1 MAAKLSTKPNSKR
14 QFSAPK
20 RTWSVLTATDP
31 KHVKKLEH
39 IQETL
44 DAAIETIQEEGD
56 IEDWDD
62 FKNFVE
68 SFNKRPD
75 RINESGNHKASVSM
89 DLVTE
94 GKGGEVSGFVFYL
107 TKDPSQRTSGVYL
120 VKNLKQAD
128 VETKDNNNYYTPS
141 QIMDLIG
148 LDATDEL
155 EEDSISEEFDEEL
168 DDELED
174 DLSDLEEDTDLPSHN
189 TQTRKSSQSKRQ
201 LGKSVASKNA
211 TSRTQIKEEEDNI
224 EELLSDDE
232 DAPIPNG
239 VLGNIAKNRSVFNQN
254 DNGQIKQKVA
264 EQPEAKY
271 PFLDTLET
279 VLKETERQGA
289 SVASMGSEI
298 NGLTVSG
305 LTVQTASLMGLLG
318 AKSIG
323 ELIDYIEQAR
333 EKEQAEKLEK
343 ILEQIDSLNDR
354 ADRVATRAKHAD
366 VISGIEA
373 IDTRTEKLAERAKQ
387 VLEPPAATE
396 PEELETSQP
405 QRSNRDIEAKGT
417 DGIKIS
423 NPETKAAQ
431 IGEKIG
437 DLESKL
443 NPNSQKSKPLQL
455 DKDTSISEQLDQIQD
470 YLSHLS
476 KRLDR
481 LESIVD
487 KLEHKMTVQMPVESE
502 FNPNSQVQE
511 TRQKVQPTVTAPNSI
526 DKEESEPEDL
536 LSKMVAQTKVQQ
548 QRETIADCL
557 VNYAFATGQSPRS
570 GIAFDGGGSL
580 YVTGENNEVK
590 VAVKGSDNTE
600 IFAGTKNGER
610 WKFEPDRDKLTPEER
625 EAIFK
630 LPQSEE
636 EYNKLATAQALVEK
650 FQDTFPKRFSGEK
663 DPVFPWKESRREDG
677 TTGAVKY
684 EFEILDLPDGSK
696 QLIGTDPRQGDAQ
709 VFDAVLVK
717 GKPPEVRQC
726 HIAVEE
732 MEAVVGSPEPQKTQ
746 SRDSHASKDYNYT
759 SPERKER
766 SREDSNELQ
775 A

>member
-148 LDATDEL
+148 LDASDEL

-211 TSRTQIKEEEDNI
+211 TSRTQKKEEEEDNI

-232 DAPIPNG
+232 DTPISNG
-239 VLGNIAKNRSVFNQN
+239 VLGKIAKNRSVLNQN
-254 DNGQIKQKVA
+254 DNGQIKQKLA
-264 EQPEAKY
+264 EHPDAKY

-279 VLKETERQGA
+279 VLKETDRQGA

-305 LTVQTASLMGLLG
+305 LTVQ
-318 AKSIG
+318 
-323 ELIDYIEQAR
+323 
-333 EKEQAEKLEK
+333 
-343 ILEQIDSLNDR
+343 
-354 ADRVATRAKHAD
+354 
-366 VISGIEA
+366 
-373 IDTRTEKLAERAKQ
+373 
-387 VLEPPAATE
+387 
-396 PEELETSQP
+396 
-405 QRSNRDIEAKGT
+405 
-417 DGIKIS
+417 
-423 NPETKAAQ
+423 
-431 IGEKIG
+431 
-437 DLESKL
+437 
-443 NPNSQKSKPLQL
+443 
-455 DKDTSISEQLDQIQD
+455 
-470 YLSHLS
+470 
-476 KRLDR
+476 
-481 LESIVD
+481 
-487 KLEHKMTVQMPVESE
+487 
-502 FNPNSQVQE
+502 
-511 TRQKVQPTVTAPNSI
+511 
-526 DKEESEPEDL
+526 
-536 LSKMVAQTKVQQ
+536 
-548 QRETIADCL
+548 
-557 VNYAFATGQSPRS
+557 
-570 GIAFDGGGSL
+570 
-580 YVTGENNEVK
+580 
-590 VAVKGSDNTE
+590 
-600 IFAGTKNGER
+600 GER
-610 WKFEPDRDKLTPEER
+610 
-625 EAIFK
+625 I
-630 LPQSEE
+630 
-636 EYNKLATAQALVEK
+636 
-650 FQDTFPKRFSGEK
+650 
-663 DPVFPWKESRREDG
+663 
-677 TTGAVKY
+677 
-684 EFEILDLPDGSK
+684 
-696 QLIGTDPRQGDAQ
+696 
-709 VFDAVLVK
+709 
-717 GKPPEVRQC
+717 
-726 HIAVEE
+726 
-732 MEAVVGSPEPQKTQ
+732 
-746 SRDSHASKDYNYT
+746 
-759 SPERKER
+759 
-766 SREDSNELQ
+766 
-775 A
+775 

>member
-44 DAAIETIQEEGD
+44 DAAIETIQEEGG
-56 IEDWDD
+56 IEDWED

-148 LDATDEL
+148 LEASDEL

-174 DLSDLEEDTDLPSHN
+174 DLSDLEEDADIPSQN

-201 LGKSVASKNA
+201 LGKSVASKDA
-211 TSRTQIKEEEDNI
+211 TSRTQKKEEEDNI

-239 VLGNIAKNRSVFNQN
+239 VLGKIAKNRSVLNQN
-254 DNGQIKQKVA
+254 NNGQIKQKVA

-271 PFLDTLET
+271 PLLDTLET

-354 ADRVATRAKHAD
+354 TDRVATRAKHAD

-396 PEELETSQP
+396 PEELETSNP
-405 QRSNRDIEAKGT
+405 QRKDRDIEAKLT
-417 DGIKIS
+417 EKVKIN

-431 IGEKIG
+431 IGERIG

-443 NPNSQKSKPLQL
+443 NPNSQKSRPLQL

-470 YLSHLS
+470 YLSNLS

-502 FNPNSQVQE
+502 FNPNSQGPE
-511 TRQKVQPTVTAPNSI
+511 TRQKVQATVTAPNSI

-548 QRETIADCL
+548 QRETVADCL

-610 WKFEPDRDKLTPEER
+610 WKFEPARDKLTPEER

-717 GKPPEVRQC
+717 GKPPDVRQC

-746 SRDSHASKDYNYT
+746 SRESQASKDYNYT
-759 SPERKER
+759 SPERKEQ

>member
-44 DAAIETIQEEGD
+44 DAAIETIQEEGG
-56 IEDWDD
+56 IEDWEE

-94 GKGGEVSGFVFYL
+94 GKEGEVSGFVFYL

-148 LDATDEL
+148 LDASDEL

-174 DLSDLEEDTDLPSHN
+174 DLSDLEEDADIPSQN

-211 TSRTQIKEEEDNI
+211 TSRTQKKEEEDNI

-239 VLGNIAKNRSVFNQN
+239 VLGKIAKNRSVLNQN
-254 DNGQIKQKVA
+254 NNGQIQQKVA

-271 PFLDTLET
+271 PLLDTLET

-405 QRSNRDIEAKGT
+405 QRSNRDIEAKVT
-417 DGIKIS
+417 EGIKIS

-437 DLESKL
+437 ELESKL
-443 NPNSQKSKPLQL
+443 NPNYQKSRPLQL
-455 DKDTSISEQLDQIQD
+455 DKNTSISEQLDQIQD
-470 YLSHLS
+470 YLGNLS

-502 FNPNSQVQE
+502 FNPNSQVPE
-511 TRQKVQPTVTAPNSI
+511 TRQKVQPAVTAPNSI
-526 DKEESEPEDL
+526 DKEEGEPEDL
-536 LSKMVAQTKVQQ
+536 LSKMVTQTKVQQ
-548 QRETIADCL
+548 QREAVADCL

-663 DPVFPWKESRREDG
+663 DPVFPCKESRREDG

-717 GKPPEVRQC
+717 GKPPDIRQC

-732 MEAVVGSPEPQKTQ
+732 MEAVIIL
-746 SRDSHASKDYNYT
+746 T
-759 SPERKER
+759 SCTHFVLSECSVSSETDNL
-766 SREDSNELQ
+766 SCCSC
-775 A
+775 

>member
-44 DAAIETIQEEGD
+44 DAAIETIQEEGG
-56 IEDWDD
+56 IEDWED

-148 LDATDEL
+148 LDASDEL

-174 DLSDLEEDTDLPSHN
+174 DLSDLEEDADIPSQN

-211 TSRTQIKEEEDNI
+211 TSRTQKKEEEDNI

-239 VLGNIAKNRSVFNQN
+239 VLGKIAKNRSVLNQN

-271 PFLDTLET
+271 PLLDTLET

-343 ILEQIDSLNDR
+343 ILEKIDSLNDR
-354 ADRVATRAKHAD
+354 ADRVATRAKQAD
-366 VISGIEA
+366 VIAGIEA

-405 QRSNRDIEAKGT
+405 QRSDRDIEAKLT
-417 DGIKIS
+417 EKVKIN

-431 IGEKIG
+431 IGERIG

-443 NPNSQKSKPLQL
+443 NPNSQKSRPLQL

-470 YLSHLS
+470 YLGNLS

-502 FNPNSQVQE
+502 FNPNSQVPE
-511 TRQKVQPTVTAPNSI
+511 TRQKVQPAVTAPNSI
-526 DKEESEPEDL
+526 DKEEGEPEDL
-536 LSKMVAQTKVQQ
+536 LSKMVTQTKVQQ
-548 QRETIADCL
+548 QREAVADCL
-557 VNYAFATGQSPRS
+557 VNYAFATGQSPQS
-570 GIAFDGGGSL
+570 GIAFDGGGRL
-580 YVTGENNEVK
+580 NVTAENNEVK
-590 VAVKGSDNTE
+590 VVVKGSDHTE
-600 IFAGTKNGER
+600 IFSGTKNGER

-717 GKPPEVRQC
+717 GKPPDVRQC

-759 SPERKER
+759 SPERKEQ
-766 SREDSNELQ
+766 SQEDSNELQ

>member
-44 DAAIETIQEEGD
+44 DAAIETIQEEGG
-56 IEDWDD
+56 IEDWED

-94 GKGGEVSGFVFYL
+94 GKGSEVSGFVFYL

-148 LDATDEL
+148 LDASDEL

-174 DLSDLEEDTDLPSHN
+174 DLSDLEEDADLPSHN

-211 TSRTQIKEEEDNI
+211 TSRTQKKEEEDNI

-239 VLGNIAKNRSVFNQN
+239 VLGKIAKNRSVLNQN

-271 PFLDTLET
+271 PLLDTLET

-354 ADRVATRAKHAD
+354 TDRVATRAKQAD
-366 VISGIEA
+366 VIAGIEA

-405 QRSNRDIEAKGT
+405 QRIEPDIEAKT
-417 DGIKIS
+417 AKGIKIN
-423 NPETKAAQ
+423 NPEAKAEQ
-431 IGEKIG
+431 IGKKI
-437 DLESKL
+437 DDIESKL
-443 NPNSQKSKPLQL
+443 NPNSQKSKPLHL
-455 DKDTSISEQLDQIQD
+455 DKNTSISEQLDQIQD
-470 YLSHLS
+470 YLGNLS

-487 KLEHKMTVQMPVESE
+487 KLEQNMTIQIPVESE
-502 FNPNSQVQE
+502 FNPNSKGSE
-511 TRQKVQPTVTAPNSI
+511 IRQKVQPTTNSI
-526 DKEESEPEDL
+526 DAEEGEPEDL

-557 VNYAFATGQSPRS
+557 VNYAFATGQPPQS

-580 YVTGENNEVK
+580 YVTAENNEIK

-600 IFAGTKNGER
+600 IFSGTKNGER

-630 LPQSEE
+630 LPQSEA

-663 DPVFPWKESRREDG
+663 DPVFPWRESRHEDG
-677 TTGAVKY
+677 TPGAVKY

-717 GKPPEVRQC
+717 GKPPDVRQC